1 MRKILPYLLTS
12 MMGLASVAPAM
23 ADGGLVR
30 TSSGVLDPSK
40 AVSVKAELLPSLPRT
55 EIGKVSR
62 NSSCSSLTRSAV
74 MKAPGAVKLA
84 SAYHGSFPLTQV
96 SMWGGGE
103 TPAGVNLDLSLTI
116 DSESGTA
123 TLTGHAMDIK
133 ALDTSVEY
141 TLDGVTLTLN
151 SAVVGDGQYGTKST
165 DIAFTVENDGSLS
178 GDNQYFCSNS
188 TTATYRFDLSDSKM
202 LPEETEEPES
212 QWQSL
217 GMAQYTD
224 GIASGPYSI
233 DILTYEVE
241 VEQSLDNPSLYRL
254 VNPYTNGNWEYNSDG
269 SLTIDSEKTSYLT
282 FDVSDPSKVVI
293 VTTESDG
300 SWNYSPLNVDLG
312 GYGELQVFDLSFSGG
327 YGTFAGGNIIFPAK
341 SLLVSETDDEDMY
354 YSKEVKVVLPGAA
367 DYSLQL
373 SSDELCVEGAPFPFN
388 ITVGA
393 DVPAVKWLFISGQ
406 YGASADNFAVVAQ
419 SGSNLN
425 AESASYQLTPQE
437 AGWYTLF
444 AVALDAEGNVLNG
457 SAIFCYNEKH
467 EADEWTSLGSTE
479 FIDDT
484 FLPIFGI
491 NDQVPPMEVEIL
503 ENKATPGL
511 YRLVD
516 AYAAHPALTADM
528 LHSGHHHYLDIDA
541 TDPAAVKIAETPMG
555 IDFDGHFTLKSNND
569 GTLAGGAIT
578 FPSRG
583 LVLYIGDSGY
593 YANQAGNFKVSIPY
607 TVTVTVTDGDGPIE
621 GAYVGVDGSE
631 DDDLVTDAEGKVTLI
646 SSKHAGTELKLS
658 AQKDEYQGEGVTVTL
673 GDDVKLSA
681 TIVLEKAVDTALFQ
695 VVTTDQKPIEGA
707 TITVEGIETPQVTD
721 ASGYVWFTLPIEYF
735 SGKET
740 HYAVTKEGYVK
751 CTGTY
756 KFTEA
761 MVACVVVLE
770 VDPGS
775 GIVGVESADAGA
787 AVRFFDLSG
796 RVANGSTKGLV
807 IGSDGTKTLIR
818 K

>member
-1 MRKILPYLLTS
+1 MYVATVLLFMRKILPYLLTS
-12 MMGLASVAPAM
+12 MMGLASVAPTM

-123 TLTGHAMDIK
+123 TLTGYAMDIK

-188 TTATYRFDLSDSKM
+188 ATATYRFDLSDGKM

-269 SLTIDSEKTSYLT
+269 SMTIDSEKTSYLT

-312 GYGELQVFDLSFSGG
+312 GYGELQEPLSLRSTGDRWCAAAEKLLGVDLPEEQIKQIAEGVM
-327 YGTFAGGNIIFPAK
+327 AK
-341 SLLVSETDDEDMY
+341 L
-354 YSKEVKVVLPGAA
+354 
-367 DYSLQL
+367 SLQKL
-373 SSDELCVEGAPFPFN
+373 TG
-388 ITVGA
+388 
-393 DVPAVKWLFISGQ
+393 LF
-406 YGASADNFAVVAQ
+406 
-419 SGSNLN
+419 
-425 AESASYQLTPQE
+425 
-437 AGWYTLF
+437 
-444 AVALDAEGNVLNG
+444 
-457 SAIFCYNEKH
+457 K
-467 EADEWTSLGSTE
+467 
-479 FIDDT
+479 
-484 FLPIFGI
+484 
-491 NDQVPPMEVEIL
+491 
-503 ENKATPGL
+503 
-511 YRLVD
+511 
-516 AYAAHPALTADM
+516 
-528 LHSGHHHYLDIDA
+528 
-541 TDPAAVKIAETPMG
+541 
-555 IDFDGHFTLKSNND
+555 
-569 GTLAGGAIT
+569 
-578 FPSRG
+578 
-583 LVLYIGDSGY
+583 
-593 YANQAGNFKVSIPY
+593 
-607 TVTVTVTDGDGPIE
+607 
-621 GAYVGVDGSE
+621 
-631 DDDLVTDAEGKVTLI
+631 
-646 SSKHAGTELKLS
+646 
-658 AQKDEYQGEGVTVTL
+658 
-673 GDDVKLSA
+673 
-681 TIVLEKAVDTALFQ
+681 
-695 VVTTDQKPIEGA
+695 
-707 TITVEGIETPQVTD
+707 
-721 ASGYVWFTLPIEYF
+721 
-735 SGKET
+735 
-740 HYAVTKEGYVK
+740 
-751 CTGTY
+751 
-756 KFTEA
+756 
-761 MVACVVVLE
+761 
-770 VDPGS
+770 
-775 GIVGVESADAGA
+775 
-787 AVRFFDLSG
+787 
-796 RVANGSTKGLV
+796 
-807 IGSDGTKTLIR
+807 
-818 K
+818 

>member
-123 TLTGHAMDIK
+123 TLTGYAMDIK

-188 TTATYRFDLSDSKM
+188 TTATYRFDLSDGKM

-269 SLTIDSEKTSYLT
+269 S
-282 FDVSDPSKVVI
+282 
-293 VTTESDG
+293 
-300 SWNYSPLNVDLG
+300 
-312 GYGELQVFDLSFSGG
+312 
-327 YGTFAGGNIIFPAK
+327 
-341 SLLVSETDDEDMY
+341 
-354 YSKEVKVVLPGAA
+354 
-367 DYSLQL
+367 
-373 SSDELCVEGAPFPFN
+373 
-388 ITVGA
+388 
-393 DVPAVKWLFISGQ
+393 IS
-406 YGASADNFAVVAQ
+406 V
-419 SGSNLN
+419 
-425 AESASYQLTPQE
+425 
-437 AGWYTLF
+437 
-444 AVALDAEGNVLNG
+444 
-457 SAIFCYNEKH
+457 H
-467 EADEWTSLGSTE
+467 
-479 FIDDT
+479 
-484 FLPIFGI
+484 
-491 NDQVPPMEVEIL
+491 
-503 ENKATPGL
+503 
-511 YRLVD
+511 
-516 AYAAHPALTADM
+516 
-528 LHSGHHHYLDIDA
+528 
-541 TDPAAVKIAETPMG
+541 
-555 IDFDGHFTLKSNND
+555 
-569 GTLAGGAIT
+569 
-578 FPSRG
+578 
-583 LVLYIGDSGY
+583 
-593 YANQAGNFKVSIPY
+593 
-607 TVTVTVTDGDGPIE
+607 
-621 GAYVGVDGSE
+621 
-631 DDDLVTDAEGKVTLI
+631 
-646 SSKHAGTELKLS
+646 
-658 AQKDEYQGEGVTVTL
+658 
-673 GDDVKLSA
+673 
-681 TIVLEKAVDTALFQ
+681 
-695 VVTTDQKPIEGA
+695 
-707 TITVEGIETPQVTD
+707 
-721 ASGYVWFTLPIEYF
+721 
-735 SGKET
+735 
-740 HYAVTKEGYVK
+740 
-751 CTGTY
+751 
-756 KFTEA
+756 
-761 MVACVVVLE
+761 
-770 VDPGS
+770 
-775 GIVGVESADAGA
+775 
-787 AVRFFDLSG
+787 
-796 RVANGSTKGLV
+796 
-807 IGSDGTKTLIR
+807 
-818 K
+818 